1 MREMRETTLVTLR
14 EAAELV
20 SLAAFVAMI
29 GLAAH
34 AFGA

>member
-1 MREMRETTLVTLR
+1 M
-14 EAAELV
+14 AERLIGLARDV
-20 SLAAFVAMI
+20 WELASLGAFVAMI

>member
-1 MREMRETTLVTLR
+1 MRELAAIVLLDV
-14 EAAELV
+14 AELV
-20 SLAAFVAMI
+20 SLGAFLTMI